1 MQPNTLDI
9 CSTAK
14 YPAKALSNFTARKF
28 IFDEV
33 ECASLEG
40 FLQSLKFD
48 KFHVQVEVCKLIG
61 INAKNRG
68 KDRNSQWKIKGG
80 IWWHNEFYKRRSDE
94 YQRLLDRVFL
104 AVARQCKDFRQA
116 LIDTGDLI
124 LVHRIGK
131 SSELD
136 TVLTQNELCSRL
148 MKIRTLIK
156 KNVDLE
162 TVKRL

>member
-33 ECASLEG
+33 ECGSLEG
-40 FLQSLKFD
+40 LLQAFKFE
-48 KFHVQVEVCKLIG
+48 KMHLQAEVCKMAG
-61 INAKNRG
+61 INAKNKG

-80 IWWHNEFYKRRSDE
+80 IWWQNEFYKRLSDD

-104 AVARQCKDFRQA
+104 TVARQCEDFRQA

-124 LVHRIGK
+124 LIHRIGK
-131 SSELD
+131 VSELD

-156 KNVDLE
+156 KNVDLA